1 MQVTELFTAQLEDA
15 IRKNPHGNLADFLPD
30 IHNSI
35 PKYRKIFFTSVQA
48 AGALCTRWSNI
59 HSAML
64 MDICYYIP
72 AQGMVLL
79 KSPAT
84 AAI

>member
-15 IRKNPHGNLADFLPD
+15 IMKNPHGILADFLPD

-35 PKYRKIFFTSVQA
+35 PEIQENLFTSVQA
-48 AGALCTRWSNI
+48 AGALFTRWSNI